1 LFDGEAAAAV
11 GTPAMA
17 LLGIALPD
25 TARLRL
31 DAGTPELRLEELAL
45 DRELEPGRPVR
56 LIDRGAGVV
65 ATGVADPENGLLRVW
80 ARQDARGFDTA
91 FFRSRVEQAL
101 ARRRAAGVITPG
113 ATEEA
118 FRLINEAGDGL
129 PGLTAD
135 VYGAFLVI
143 CVPGKGLLP
152 FGRMLAEAALA
163 VASAQ
168 QLPFRGAVVKVR
180 GKDPQD
186 RSAKEEVLGE
196 SPPPKLVV
204 RELGVPFEV
213 HLLGSLNVGLFTDMR
228 EHRRNIGRFTA
239 GKRVLNTFAYTG
251 ALSVAAAR
259 AGATQV
265 TSVDLS
271 GGVLAWAKENFRL
284 SGLDPEA
291 HQFVTSDTRRYFEK
305 AREDNAT
312 FDMIIL
318 DPPTVSAARASQWS
332 MKKDYPDLIALAV
345 KLFPPQGGI
354 LWVSGNPRK
363 GPGVLSHAVEGLRR
377 ADRQAALLE
386 LGGLPPDYP
395 TPADWAEA
403 RYLEVCLLHVSGF

>member
-1 LFDGEAAAAV
+1 
-11 GTPAMA
+11 MA

-31 DAGTPELRLEELAL
+31 DAGAPELRLEELAL
-45 DRELEPGRPVR
+45 ERELEPGRPVR

-65 ATGVADPENGLLRVW
+65 AAGVADPENGVLRVW
-80 ARQDARGFDTA
+80 ARQDTRGFDAA
-91 FFRSRVEQAL
+91 FFRGRLEQAIN
-101 ARRRAAGVITPG
+101 RRRAAGVIAAKAAPD
-113 ATEEA
+113 EA
-118 FRLINEAGDGL
+118 YRLVNEGGDGL

-152 FGRMLAEAALA
+152 FGRLLGEAALA
-163 VASAQ
+163 LAERE
-168 QLPFRGAVVKVR
+168 QLPFRGVVVKVR

-186 RSAKEEVLGE
+186 RSAKEEVIGE
-196 SPPPKLVV
+196 APPAKLVV
-204 RELGVPFEV
+204 KELGVPFEV

-228 EHRRNIGRFTA
+228 EHRRNIGRFAA

-259 AGATQV
+259 AGATGV

-271 GGVLAWAKENFRL
+271 SGVLAWAKENFRL
-284 SGLDPEA
+284 SGLDPALPA
-291 HQFVTSDTRRYFEK
+291 HQFITADTRRYFER
-305 AREDNAT
+305 AREEGELY
-312 FDMIIL
+312 DMIIL

-345 KLFPPQGGI
+345 RLLPPQGGV
-354 LWVSGNPRK
+354 LWVSGNPRR
-363 GPGVLSHAVEGLRR
+363 GPGVLTHAVEGLRR

-395 TPADWAEA
+395 TPPDWSEA
-403 RYLEVCLLHVSGF
+403 RYLEVCLLHVSGA